1 MPNRAMPVRVPLL
14 KLTDAVSGKGSGL
27 MVTDSTAIARVE
39 VESLKTTGALWA
51 PFAPPKAPPS
61 RINRLTAENLLRL
74 GVFLFMIE
82 ALAVVK
88 GNKAHRIVAVVCR
101 GCR

>member
-1 MPNRAMPVRVPLL
+1 MLVL

-39 VESLKTTGALWA
+39 AESLKTTGALWA
-51 PFAPPKAPPS
+51 PFAPPKAPPT
-61 RINRLTAENLLRL
+61 RINRLTAENLLHL

-82 ALAVVK
+82 LSL
-88 GNKAHRIVAVVCR
+88 RLR
-101 GCR
+101 GTRLTRSWR